1 MLSKGESSGMS
12 SLLFLARFFFFQT
25 YSYITKVVSNGYLIF
40 LKQMKD
46 EEPINYI
53 IVSLC
58 RGLADYDANEI
69 VPAAGATS
77 TRDENSEGYSD

>member
-1 MLSKGESSGMS
+1 MS
-12 SLLFLARFFFFQT
+12 SLLFLRDSSFFSIFT
-25 YSYITKVVSNGYLIF
+25 NTTKVVSNGYLIF

-46 EEPINYI
+46 EEPVNYI

-69 VPAAGATS
+69 VSGGATS
-77 TRDENSEGYSD
+77 PRDDGTERYNN